1 MTPGKLIVGLATLV
15 VVLDGSG
22 RRASA
27 QSTVQK
33 AAPPA
38 SIPTVSL
45 NNVARHGFFYAGG
58 KYVGELGADKE
69 STMGGA
75 MYVEVMVPKQIR
87 SPYPIVFLHGAGQTG
102 VDWLQTPDGR
112 PGWAYNFLDM
122 GYVVYLQDFPTRGRS
137 QYVPGV
143 DGTAERLNLNIR
155 TAPNLEE
162 TFTASAARGD
172 FPQAKKH
179 TQWPGT
185 GRMGDRIFD
194 DFAKTQVQ
202 FLAGGRQETLTRD
215 ANVALLD
222 MIASPVILLTH
233 SQGGAFGWLIADAR
247 PNLVKAIVT
256 VEPAAPPIKGVDT
269 SKLTYGDGGG
279 LSWGVANS
287 PIAYEPAITSPS
299 ELQTVLEQKAAEPG
313 KVACYV
319 QREPARKL
327 KNLQNIP
334 VLFLNGEGGY
344 HRVYDHCLARWLN
357 QSGVKTEYVE
367 LEKAGL
373 TGNGHEMMLEKN
385 SAEIARYM
393 GNWLGRMAKPA
404 AGADVSK
411 AMPPKSIPT
420 FATDDIARKGF
431 LYAGGKYWGEAGKE
445 IMRGAM
451 YTEVWVPKQVRQP
464 NPIVIFHGNGQTG
477 TDWLQTP
484 DGRAGWA
491 YYLVK
496 QGYVLYMVDYPG
508 RGRSAYVP
516 VPGPDGKTPIDG
528 NLSIRTALE
537 LERIWTNGRER
548 GDFPLKMNHTQWPGS
563 GRIGDPIF
571 DAFIKTQ
578 VQSAAASPGLARDA
592 AIALLDQIGTPVVL
606 MTHSQGGGIG
616 FDVTEARP
624 QSVKAMVTIEPGGPQ
639 IGNVD
644 TATAQ
649 AGPRNPNSWGLTT
662 GRFEYDPP
670 AARPSDLNVYLEEKQ
685 ERPDEA
691 RCWLQVEPARKLVK
705 WKNIRVLD
713 ISANGTYHRTY
724 DPCIPKWLNQAGV
737 NTDFVRLE
745 TVGISGN
752 SHMMMLEKNSDDIIK
767 FIVGW
772 MQKNVTTIS

>member
-1 MTPGKLIVGLATLV
+1 MKPRILTIALALVAAVGGAP
-15 VVLDGSG
+15 D
-22 RRASA
+22 RANA
-27 QSTVQK
+27 QSASK

-45 NNVARHGFFYAGG
+45 NNVARQGFFYAGG
-58 KYVGELGADKE
+58 KYVGELGAAKE
-69 STMGGA
+69 ATIGGA

-143 DGTAERLNLNIR
+143 DGTADRLNLNIR

-162 TFTASAARGD
+162 TFTASSARGD

-179 TQWPGT
+179 TAWPGT
-185 GRMGDRIFD
+185 GRIGDKIFD

-222 MIASPVILLTH
+222 MIGTPVILLTH

-256 VEPAAPPIKGVDT
+256 AEPAAPPIKGVDT
-269 SKLTYGDGGG
+269 AKVAYNEGGG

-287 PIAYEPAITSPS
+287 PITYEPAAAAPS
-299 ELQTVLEQKAAEPG
+299 DLQTVLDETKEPG

-327 KNLQNIP
+327 KNLQHIP

-344 HRVYDHCLARWLN
+344 HRIYDHCLAKWLN
-357 QSGVKTEYVE
+357 QAGVKTEYVE
-367 LEKAGL
+367 MEKAGMA
-373 TGNGHEMMLEKN
+373 GNGHMMMLEKN
-385 SAEIARYM
+385 SAEIAKYM
-393 GNWLGRMAKPA
+393 GSWLGRTLKDARP
-404 AGADVSK
+404 DVSK
-411 AMPPKSIPT
+411 AMPPKTIPT
-420 FATDDIARKGF
+420 FSTDAIARKGF
-431 LYAGGKYWGEAGKE
+431 FYAGGKYWGEAGRE

-451 YTEVWVPKQVRQP
+451 YTEVLVPRQVRQP
-464 NPIVIFHGNGQTG
+464 HPIVMFHGNGQTG
-477 TDWLQTP
+477 VDWLQTP

-491 YYLVK
+491 YYLVQ
-496 QGYVLYMVDYPG
+496 QGYVVYMVDYPA

-516 VPGPDGKTPIDG
+516 VAGPDGKTPIDG
-528 NLSIRTALE
+528 NLSIRTGLE
-537 LERIWTNGRER
+537 LERIWTNARER
-548 GDFPLKMNHTQWPGS
+548 GDFPLKMNHTQWPGT
-563 GRIGDPIF
+563 GKIGDPIF
-571 DAFIKTQ
+571 DAFVRTQ
-578 VQSAAASPGLARDA
+578 VQSAAASPQLATEA
-592 AIALLDQIGTPVVL
+592 SVALLDMLGAPVIL
-606 MTHSQGGGIG
+606 LTHSQGGGIG
-616 FDVTEARP
+616 FDVTEDRP
-624 QSVKAMVTIEPGGPQ
+624 QWVKAMVTVEPGGPQ
-639 IGNVD
+639 IGSVN
-644 TATAQ
+644 TATAV

-662 GRFEYDPP
+662 RRFEFDPP
-670 AARPSDLNVYLEEKQ
+670 AATPADLNVALEEKQ

-691 RCWLQVEPARKLVK
+691 RCWLQVEPARKLAR

-724 DPCIPKWLNQAGV
+724 DACIPKWLNQAGV
-737 NTDFVRLE
+737 KTDFVRLE
-745 TVGISGN
+745 TVGIAGN

-767 FIVGW
+767 FIVSW
-772 MQKNVTTIS
+772 IQKNTTT